1 MLFLQVA
8 CSTLLRVY
16 PLATNQLHHKQTYSC
31 NLQYPPTGLYSRNRV
46 ILYLI
51 MLVLILQYP
60 PTGLYSCNMAMA
72 IVILEEH
79 RLAVPSYGSILW
91 QLTLDDESPS
101 PLQGLQY
108 PPTGLYSRNLASVA
122 VLVIMNPQLAVP
134 SYGSIL
140 SQQ

>member
-1 MLFLQVA
+1 
-8 CSTLLRVY
+8 
-16 PLATNQLHHKQTYSC
+16 
-31 NLQYPPTGLYSRNRV
+31 
-46 ILYLI
+46 

-60 PTGLYSCNMAMA
+60 PTGLSSGNMAMA